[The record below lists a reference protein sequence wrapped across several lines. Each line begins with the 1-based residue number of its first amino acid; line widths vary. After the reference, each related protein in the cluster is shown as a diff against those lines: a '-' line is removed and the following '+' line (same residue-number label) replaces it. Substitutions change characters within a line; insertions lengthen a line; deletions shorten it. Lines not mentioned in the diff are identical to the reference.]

1 MLVLT
6 LPKRHRYNADFS
18 KYEPFVVAHKKNPKL
33 LFCTL
38 TRIELNRIPKEVEA
52 HVNGKRYRNRKAE
65 MEGLKQAQRQ
75 PLKEDSEE
83 EDEEE
88 DGAEFWVR
96 GDVKAGRWIFRRVW
110 LTIDMCPS

>member
-1 MLVLT
+1 MSVTAPSPAHRLVL
-6 LPKRHRYNADFS
+6 LVLVLALSKPRRYNADFS
-18 KYEPFVVAHKKNPKL
+18 KYEPLVVAHKTNPKL

-75 PLKEDSEE
+75 PLREDSEE

-88 DGAEFWVR
+88 DDAEFWVR
-96 GDVKAGRWIFRRVW
+96 G
-110 LTIDMCPS
+110 M